1 MHLADAF
8 IQSDLQSIQAVHVFI
23 NMCSLGIEPNA
34 LPLSH
39 RNTCSCLHVTAP
51 NTVHPPSLSSLS
63 LSLSLSLSESTPVW
77 RPCWRSSMMLTEKN
91 MRVFKQC
98 GGLRQQA
105 GPGQPSTLPKQNYS
119 FHCPCTSMNSALN
132 ICSVSFSESLTFLCT
147 PGLRRIWTA
156 SNRDCSLSPQH
167 TFNSHSPG
175 TVIATVVQSVLQ
187 FFLSQVILKKNT
199 ISLVKHPAHLP
210 FLTTPYYQKYIC
222 SF

>member
-1 MHLADAF
+1 MF
-8 IQSDLQSIQAVHVFI
+8 ITTAYLNVYIKRKCI
-23 NMCSLGIEPNA
+23 WEL
-34 LPLSH
+34 
-39 RNTCSCLHVTAP
+39 TCSCLHVTVP
-51 NTVHPPSLSSLS
+51 NTVHPPSLSS

>member
-1 MHLADAF
+1 MFITTAYLNVYIKRKCIWELTWTLLQRLAHVCMSLHQT
-8 IQSDLQSIQAVHVFI
+8 QSTL
-23 NMCSLGIEPNA
+23 
-34 LPLSH
+34 
-39 RNTCSCLHVTAP
+39 T
-51 NTVHPPSLSSLS
+51 

-77 RPCWRSSMMLTEKN
+77 RDHAGGHRWCWRRKIWGFLNSVVAWGS
-91 MRVFKQC
+91 
-98 GGLRQQA
+98 RQAQVS
-105 GPGQPSTLPKQNYS
+105 PLP
-119 FHCPCTSMNSALN
+119 CPNRTIHFIALVPAW
-132 ICSVSFSESLTFLCT
+132 IQHWTFVLSFSESLTFLCT